1 MSDRSRFLV
10 RLRRRALQC
19 YDLLLYAMLVA
30 LGILAAVPASSGEAQ
45 EETVH
50 CGKNQSST
58 VVITK

>member
-1 MSDRSRFLV
+1 MTDRSRLLV

-30 LGILAAVPASSGEAQ
+30 LGILAAVPASSGESQ
-45 EETVH
+45 EEAVH

>member
-1 MSDRSRFLV
+1 MTDHARLLL

-30 LGILAAVPASSGEAQ
+30 LGILAAVPAASNEAQ
-45 EETVH
+45 DDTVH
-50 CGKNQSST
+50 CGKIQSST

>member
-1 MSDRSRFLV
+1 MTPASRFYF

-19 YDLLLYAMLVA
+19 YDLLLYVMLVA
-30 LGILAAVPASSGEAQ
+30 LTLVALVPASGEAQ
-45 EETVH
+45 DDAVH